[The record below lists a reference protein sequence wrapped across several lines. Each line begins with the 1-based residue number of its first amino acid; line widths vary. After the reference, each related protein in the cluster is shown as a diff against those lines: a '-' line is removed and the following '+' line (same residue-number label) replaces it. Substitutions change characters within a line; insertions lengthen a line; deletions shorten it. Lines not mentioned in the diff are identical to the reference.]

1 MAIENY
7 SGIMNKTKDTTLYTA
22 SLVDQVYEYLLDK
35 IIKNEI
41 SYGDNLN
48 IKDLSKILG
57 ISTMPV
63 REAIKRLEYDRV
75 VEVKPRSKCQIRIPD
90 KSEIRDIYE
99 LREELELLAIKKFLK
114 SGTSEKIKPLEEI
127 TDRMKNIINIKSAEK
142 RAHEAM
148 ILDYEFHAE
157 LCKLADND
165 YLNYYHRQLSL
176 HLNMASIHAKS
187 YHQLE
192 DKHYSSHL
200 KIVKALKKKSPEAV
214 SSMEEHFNNVWSLL

>member
-1 MAIENY
+1 MATENY
-7 SGIMNKTKDTTLYTA
+7 SGIMNKMKDTPLFTV

-35 IIKNEI
+35 IITNEI

-48 IKDLSKILG
+48 IKELSKTLG

-90 KSEIRDIYE
+90 KSEIKDIYE
-99 LREELELLAIKKFLK
+99 LREELELFAIKKFLK
-114 SGTSEKIKPLEEI
+114 SGSPDQVKSLEEI
-127 TDRMKNIINIKSAEK
+127 TDRMKNTITIQSAEK
-142 RAHEAM
+142 RAQEAM

-157 LCKLADND
+157 LCKLADNE
-165 YLNYYHRQLSL
+165 YVNYYHRQLSL
-176 HLNMASIHAKS
+176 HLNMALIHGKS
-187 YHQLE
+187 YHQLK
-192 DKHYSSHL
+192 DKYFTSHL
-200 KIVKALKKKSPEAV
+200 KIVKALKKKSPEAI